1 MPRKPA
7 DVAHINFRIREH
19 LRRKLE
25 AEAKRHKVS
34 LNAEMH
40 TRLEQSFEAAPVA
53 QIVQDIDRQITLMEV
68 AWLRFDVT
76 PDFLTLVDQLTAKVL
91 DDGERDEFGRELSGL
106 ARELRRLRATVGQP
120 LREPGPG
127 VRLQGEDQP

>member
-7 DVAHINFRIREH
+7 DVAHINFRICEH

-91 DDGERDEFGRELSGL
+91 DHGERDEFGRELSGL